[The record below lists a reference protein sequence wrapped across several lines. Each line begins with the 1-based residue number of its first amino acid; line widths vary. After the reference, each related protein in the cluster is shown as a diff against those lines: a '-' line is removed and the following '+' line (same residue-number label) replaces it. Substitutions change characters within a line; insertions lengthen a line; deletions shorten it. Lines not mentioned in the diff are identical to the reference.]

1 VGKALLI
8 APVNSE
14 WAPEEHLRHSS
25 FKSATP
31 AVAFKEYQAAVLS
44 LKIQLQSLEVR
55 SPKPDLEGT
64 FKAAANGRAHPD

>member
-31 AVAFKEYQAAVLS
+31 AVAFKEYQAAGALAKNTAAIAGS
-44 LKIQLQSLEVR
+44 TQSKAGFGRDIQSC
-55 SPKPDLEGT
+55 G
-64 FKAAANGRAHPD
+64 